1 MTDIRPEIASRLFNE
16 DCISGMARIPDKSI
30 DMVLADPPYGTT
42 ECAWD
47 IPLPLPEMWAQLK
60 RVCKPRA
67 AILLFAQCPFSIIL
81 GASNL
86 KMLKH
91 EWVWLKNR
99 STGFLNSR
107 KMPMKASENI
117 LVFYSDLP
125 KYNPQF
131 LDGEPYHSTRN
142 GPSRCY
148 GDYKVSHETYNDGF
162 RWPVNTIKFP
172 VIMHPE
178 HPTQKPIDLCEYLI
192 KTYTDPGETVL
203 DITAGSGTTAVAA
216 VNLDRDWVAFEKES
230 DYYHIAARRIGE
242 AMDQKER
249 SLFFTGFPEQKFQL
263 EA

>member
-1 MTDIRPEIASRLFNE
+1 MTGIRPEIASRLFNE
-16 DCISGMARIPDKSI
+16 DCISGMDRIPDKSI
-30 DMVLADPPYGTT
+30 NMVLAEPPYGTT

-47 IPLPLPEMWAQLK
+47 MPLPLPEIWAQLK

-67 AILLFAQCPFSIIL
+67 AILIFAQCPLSIIL

-86 KMLKH
+86 KMLRY

-99 STGFLNSR
+99 NTGFLNSR

-125 KYNPQF
+125 KYNPQMTE
-131 LDGEPYHSTRN
+131 GEPYRITKRN
-142 GPSRCY
+142 TNNHY
-148 GDYKVSHETYNDGF
+148 GKHEPLTSESESKRYPQN
-162 RWPVNTIKFP
+162 ILYYP
-172 VIMHPE
+172 VIQHPD
-178 HPTQKPIDLCEYLI
+178 HPTQKPVELCEYLI

-242 AMDQKER
+242 AMEQKER
-249 SLFFTGFPEQKFQL
+249 SLFFNGFPEQKFQMKT
-263 EA
+263 